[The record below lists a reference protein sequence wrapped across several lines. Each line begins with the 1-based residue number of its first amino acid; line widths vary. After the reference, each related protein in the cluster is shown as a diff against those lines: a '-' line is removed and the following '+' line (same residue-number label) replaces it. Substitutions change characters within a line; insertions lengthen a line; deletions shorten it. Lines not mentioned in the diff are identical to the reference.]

1 MGYGVALMSN
11 KTYAIVAACI
21 LSLSFMTPAFG
32 FDVDSINMTLQDAQV
47 TEFQNYD
54 ILTAIF
60 SIFNGGTQQAKFSGH
75 TMLYLNDTNGDY
87 WEYSSHIDLEGFSET
102 DCPVL
107 DTTINP
113 GNSTSIK
120 LCYLILNDNSTGYSL
135 IVNDN
140 PNLMDMN
147 IKEFVLES
155 VPDWFKTTAGDWCAD
170 TITES
175 DFTNST
181 QSYIQNG
188 TINVLKG
195 QSGTDIGTQ
204 TPSWVKN
211 NACLWSG
218 SQISDYEF
226 LDGIYW
232 LIDNGKIQL

>member
-1 MGYGVALMSN
+1 MNN
-11 KTYAIVAACI
+11 KTYAIIASCI
-21 LSLSFMTPAFG
+21 LTLSTMTPVFAL
-32 FDVDSINMTLQDAQV
+32 DVDSINMTLQDAQV

-60 SIFNGGTQQAKFSGH
+60 SIFNGGTQQVQFSGH
-75 TMLYLNDTNGDY
+75 TMLYLNDTNVDY

-107 DTTINP
+107 DVIINP
-113 GNSTSIK
+113 GNSTNIK
-120 LCYLILNDNSTGYSL
+120 LCYLISNDNSTGYSL
-135 IVNDN
+135 IVNDD

-155 VPDWFKTTAGDWCAD
+155 VPDWFKTTAGDWCTD

-175 DFTNST
+175 GFTNST

-211 NACLWSG
+211 NACLWSD

-232 LIDNGKIQL
+232 LVDNGKIQL